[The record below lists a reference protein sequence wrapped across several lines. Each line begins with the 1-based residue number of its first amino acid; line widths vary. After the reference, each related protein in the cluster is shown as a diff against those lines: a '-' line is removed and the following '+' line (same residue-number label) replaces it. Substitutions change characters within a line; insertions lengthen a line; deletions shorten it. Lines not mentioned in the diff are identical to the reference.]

1 MEEKK
6 HNYDYSMNI
15 KLEYPYNDEYYYST
29 FLKRINLDQLRKD
42 DLSTGNGFKIEKSKG
57 LKKDVKLQNGIFSYL
72 YGSMLSDADAFT
84 GTYRCRCGSTRG
96 SVMLGSI
103 CPHCGERV
111 LYIDEDLTKRGWLII
126 NEPNCVIHP
135 SMYWTIG
142 SFIGERRLDGIL
154 NSNIN
159 IDKNGIEMP
168 VVSKPDEPFKG
179 IGMLEFRERFDEIM
193 GFYLKK
199 YPHKKVYYDD
209 IMENKNIV
217 FTHSICVFS
226 SILRPSRIENDVM
239 KYENCNDEYFMM
251 NIQIDRL
258 NAHSLYINKRNKIKL
273 KLMYNIQKNINA
285 LYLKIK
291 EILAKKKG
299 DIRSA
304 IGGRYC
310 FSSRSI
316 IKQDTD
322 LRANEV
328 RLPFAGLCELLQQ
341 VIINILVKTYGFL
354 YSEAY
359 KKWLKCQ
366 LSGYDQV
373 IYDIIDNYIK
383 CNDGLPVLINRNP
396 TINYGGILSCKVI
409 GINMDYTMSIS
420 LLILKALAADF
431 DGDTLNILYLYNQ
444 EFIKTADEVLS
455 PVQMFISRN
464 DGQCNADFIHARDT
478 IINANALKSLHEY
491 TPEQIEKIKF
501 AQSIK

>member
-1 MEEKK
+1 
-6 HNYDYSMNI
+6 
-15 KLEYPYNDEYYYST
+15 
-29 FLKRINLDQLRKD
+29 
-42 DLSTGNGFKIEKSKG
+42 
-57 LKKDVKLQNGIFSYL
+57 
-72 YGSMLSDADAFT
+72 
-84 GTYRCRCGSTRG
+84 
-96 SVMLGSI
+96 
-103 CPHCGERV
+103 
-111 LYIDEDLTKRGWLII
+111 
-126 NEPNCVIHP
+126 
-135 SMYWTIG
+135 
-142 SFIGERRLDGIL
+142 
-154 NSNIN
+154 
-159 IDKNGIEMP
+159 
-168 VVSKPDEPFKG
+168 
-179 IGMLEFRERFDEIM
+179 
-193 GFYLKK
+193 
-199 YPHKKVYYDD
+199 
-209 IMENKNIV
+209 
-217 FTHSICVFS
+217 
-226 SILRPSRIENDVM
+226 
-239 KYENCNDEYFMM
+239 
-251 NIQIDRL
+251 
-258 NAHSLYINKRNKIKL
+258 
-273 KLMYNIQKNINA
+273 MYNIQKNINA

-455 PVQMFISRN
+455 PIQMFISRN